1 MILCAQA
8 RPPAKWNEEGGGV
21 AEERVLSLDV
31 ERPARESFAADP
43 FGHFGL
49 FTTFR
54 LYARQRAWG
63 IAHKEMI
70 RFDLRLPVRLG

>member
-31 ERPARESFAADP
+31 ERPARESFAA
-43 FGHFGL
+43 L
-49 FTTFR
+49 R
-54 LYARQRAWG
+54 G
-63 IAHKEMI
+63 ILVAHNVPPVCKAEHGALLI
-70 RFDLRLPVRLG
+70 RK